1 MYKIP
6 ASTLF
11 LGKNLL
17 FMPECHSTNSWA
29 LEVCQQSCPPE
40 GTLLITNRQI
50 AGRGQRGSKWEAEPG
65 MNLTFS
71 LIFKPTFLAIKDQ
84 FLLSIV
90 TSLAVRDYLAELLK
104 KPVLIKWPN
113 DILVNEFKI
122 CGILIENQ
130 LAGDRITSA
139 IVGIGLNVNQTH
151 FSSPTATSIARIAG
165 SPHGLQNVLEG
176 LLAAL
181 EARYFQLKQS
191 KAAQLR
197 SDYLAHLYRR
207 HVISSFRAGGRE
219 FRGEISGVDERG
231 KLQVLI
237 AGKEETFDTKEIA
250 FADFNSINAK

>member
-1 MYKIP
+1 LYKIP

-40 GTLLITNRQI
+40 GTLVITNRQI
-50 AGRGQRGSKWEAEPG
+50 SGRGQRGNKWEAEPG

-90 TSLAVRDYLAELLK
+90 ASLAIRDYLADLLNK
-104 KPVLIKWPN
+104 TVQIKWPN

-139 IVGIGLNVNQTH
+139 VIGIGLNVNQID

-165 SPHGLQNVLEG
+165 STNDLQNVLDG
-176 LLAAL
+176 LLAAI
-181 EARYFQLKQS
+181 EARYFQLRQS
-191 KAAQLR
+191 KVAQLR
-197 SDYLAHLYRR
+197 SDYLAYLYRR
-207 HVISSFRAGGRE
+207 HVISSFRGEGRE
-219 FRGEISGVDERG
+219 FTGEISGVDEYG
-231 KLQVLI
+231 KLQVLVH
-237 AGKEETFDTKEIA
+237 GKEETFDIKEIA
-250 FADFNSINAK
+250 FADFNPTNAK